1 MWKACVPLIAATH
14 MVCSM
19 SSGTGVGVIS
29 PDAKNLYWQVG
40 SNTSW
45 TLTFVAHSGA
55 QETIS
60 GSGNGTFDIPD
71 GVQTCARLVQ
81 YQNMSG
87 SATSTL
93 TCQSVGSM
101 DGGIVYGPITGAN
114 SSVDACCAP

>member
-1 MWKACVPLIAATH
+1 MWKACVPLIAAMH

-19 SSGTGVGVIS
+19 STGTGVGVS
-29 PDAKNLYWQVG
+29 PNSDLHWQVG

-45 TLTFVAHSGA
+45 TLTVVGHLRP
-55 QETIS
+55 QETI
-60 GSGNGTFDIPD
+60 NGTGNRSFDIPD